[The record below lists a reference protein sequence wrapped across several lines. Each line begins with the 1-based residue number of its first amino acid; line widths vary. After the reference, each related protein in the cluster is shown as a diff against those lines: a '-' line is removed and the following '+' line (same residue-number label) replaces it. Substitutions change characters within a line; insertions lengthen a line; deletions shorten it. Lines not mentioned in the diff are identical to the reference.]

1 MVLYSFYHHAS
12 GFFWLLSLV
21 SLLLIEADGDT
32 RHFVVEDQVVPRQ
45 LTHVRFATRHLSG
58 KEKGTQDPDK
68 RDLCVLRRYKGPP
81 RRKQKTTKRESG
93 AQSYELRK
101 QRTKTNFCGHR

>member
-93 AQSYELRK
+93 A
-101 QRTKTNFCGHR
+101 